1 VAQSVPNEKGNY
13 ETKVDG
19 RERNFWMATEIAVQG
34 EAENAGLELLLFTSA
49 YTVLHNQLKGML
61 RRTEK
66 KLRKS

>member
-1 VAQSVPNEKGNY
+1 MK
-13 ETKVDG
+13 TKVDG
-19 RERNFWMATEIAVQG
+19 REEFLATEISVQG

-49 YTVLHNQLKGML
+49 YTVLHNQLKRML